1 MNVKILILSICFI
14 FSVQLKAQS
23 VPSPQAP
30 TGLTFPNPT
39 ANLIVDLLRGMMGYV
54 LTEIKKGS
62 DKKIKETVVIEKNF
76 EE

>member
-1 MNVKILILSICFI
+1 MKVKTLVFSISLI
-14 FSVQLKAQS
+14 FSVLLKAQS

-54 LTEIKKGS
+54 MAEIKKES
-62 DKKIKETVVIEKNF
+62 DKKIKEALVIEENF

>member
-1 MNVKILILSICFI
+1 MKVKILVLSICFV

-23 VPSPQAP
+23 VPSPQGP

-54 LTEIKKGS
+54 LAEIKKES
-62 DKKIKETVVIEKNF
+62 DMKIKEAIVIEEYF

>member
-1 MNVKILILSICFI
+1 MKMKILVLSICFI
-14 FSVQLKAQS
+14 FSVQLKAQF

-30 TGLTFPNPT
+30 TGLTLSNPT

-54 LTEIKKGS
+54 IAEIKKES
-62 DKKIKETVVIEKNF
+62 DKKIKETVVIEENF

>member
-23 VPSPQAP
+23 VPSSQAP
-30 TGLTFPNPT
+30 TGLTFPNPM
-39 ANLIVDLLRGMMGYV
+39 ANLIVDLLRVMMGYV
-54 LTEIKKGS
+54 MAEIKKES
-62 DKKIKETVVIEKNF
+62 DKKIKEALVIEENF